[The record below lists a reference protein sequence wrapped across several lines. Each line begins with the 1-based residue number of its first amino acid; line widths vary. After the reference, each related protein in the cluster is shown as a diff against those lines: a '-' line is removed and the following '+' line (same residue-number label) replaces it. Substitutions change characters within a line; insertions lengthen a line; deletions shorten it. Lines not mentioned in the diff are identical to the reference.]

1 MTFKKISVFLLLI
14 LSLIPTSLI
23 FAQSSNVGF
32 IPANIWY
39 SKDPFEEGDKVKIYT
54 LVFNPD
60 DRELSGTVVFFDN
73 STFLGKKDFKASPK
87 SVKDIYIDWTVN
99 AGNHTIFAKI
109 ENAKFLISKDKYEE
123 VYVAENKTAESKI
136 NVAKKIIADLP
147 EKVIDSVSNSAP
159 VTGIQKTIGDNTPA
173 FVTNTINSTTN
184 FLEDIRESSKN
195 SLENK
200 KESVQKEIDVLD
212 KMKID
217 KEAKF
222 NEDGTI
228 KKGET
233 VKEAVKSTETKN
245 LALKPFKQAEY
256 FVLTII
262 AFIFKNKVI
271 FYGLIVLIIFWILR
285 FIWRL
290 IF

>member
-1 MTFKKISVFLLLI
+1 MTFKKISLFLFLLF
-14 LSLIPTSLI
+14 SLVPTNSI

-39 SKDPFEEGDKVKIYT
+39 SKDPFEEGDKIKIYT

-60 DRELSGTVVFFDN
+60 ARELSGTVVFFDN

-99 AGNHTIFAKI
+99 AGDHTIFAKI

-123 VYVAENKTAESKI
+123 VYVAENKTQESKRD
-136 NVAKKIIADLP
+136 VAKKIIADLP
-147 EKVIDSVSNSAP
+147 EKIINSVSNTAP
-159 VTGIQKTIGDNTPA
+159 VTGIKKTIKDNTPA

-200 KESVQKEIDVLD
+200 KESVQKEIDILN
-212 KMKID
+212 KIKIN
-217 KEAKF
+217 KEAKIAD
-222 NEDGTI
+222 DGTI

-245 LALKPFKQAEY
+245 LAIKPFKQAEY
-256 FVLTII
+256 FILTTL
-262 AFIFKNKVI
+262 AFIFKNKII
-271 FYGLIVLIIFWILR
+271 FYGLIILIIFWILR
-285 FIWRL
+285 FLWRL

>member
-1 MTFKKISVFLLLI
+1 MRFKKISAFIVLVFCLM
-14 LSLIPTSLI
+14 PTSFI
-23 FAQSSNVGF
+23 FAQISNVGF

-39 SKDPFEEGDKVKIYT
+39 SKDPFEEGDKIKIYT

-73 STFLGKKDFKASPK
+73 STFLGKKDFKTSPK
-87 SVKDIYIDWTVN
+87 SVKDIYIDWTVDV
-99 AGNHTIFAKI
+99 GNHTIFAKI

-123 VYVAENKTAESKI
+123 VYVAENKTEESKR
-136 NVAKKIIADLP
+136 NVSKKIIAEIP
-147 EKVIDSVSNSAP
+147 EKILDSVNSSAP
-159 VTGIQKTIGDNTPA
+159 VSGIQKTIKENTPV
-173 FVTNTINSTTN
+173 FVTKTIDNTTN
-184 FLEDIRESSKN
+184 FLENIRENSKN

-200 KESVQKEIDVLD
+200 KGEVQKEIDVLN

-217 KEAKF
+217 KEAKIT
-222 NEDGTI
+222 EDGNI

-233 VKEAVKSTETKN
+233 VKEAIKSKETSN
-245 LALKPFKQAEY
+245 IALKPFKYAEY
-256 FVLTII
+256 FVLATL
-262 AFIFKNKVI
+262 AFVFKNKIV
-271 FYGLIVLIIFWILR
+271 FYGILFLIIFWILR